1 MEYEDDPDF
10 RRIQELLDADSY
22 KPTLERLAEAFPKPG
37 TPAFSGPSFDELT
50 RQTSKRMVEL
60 VQQAR
65 RKQAVPTAANPAVPG
80 PARIGLRDLK
90 VESDLPWKTIAGDL
104 HISGRRLH
112 EIAAGAR
119 PSAETTKKLEEYFSK
134 NLKRPV
140 RL

>member
-10 RRIQELLDADSY
+10 RRI
-22 KPTLERLAEAFPKPG
+22 
-37 TPAFSGPSFDELT
+37 
-50 RQTSKRMVEL
+50 
-60 VQQAR
+60 
-65 RKQAVPTAANPAVPG
+65 QAVPTAANPAVPG